1 MLQCYYFQIF
11 YIKITLKIEKEKE
24 VLNLMKKIPKIIHYC
39 WFGVMAMTYSLLLS
53 ALTSMII
60 NSWPNKKLLG
70 YSFKG

>member
-1 MLQCYYFQIF
+1 
-11 YIKITLKIEKEKE
+11 
-24 VLNLMKKIPKIIHYC
+24 MKKIPKIIHYC

-53 ALTSMII
+53 TLTSMII